1 MKNMLAFAA
10 ALLIAGTV
18 NVAPAACTPDE
29 AQTKANAFA
38 QAIQTKAQSDPN
50 GYATIMQELQPQLLD
65 LQQKQD
71 MNALCDFYDA
81 ALAKLK

>member
-1 MKNMLAFAA
+1 MKNALAFTA

-18 NVAPAACTPDE
+18 HAAHAACTPEE
-29 AQTKANAFA
+29 AQAKANAFA
-38 QAIQTKAQSDPN
+38 QAVQTKAQNDPN

-81 ALAKLK
+81 AMDKLK

>member
-1 MKNMLAFAA
+1 MKNMFALAA
-10 ALLIAGTV
+10 ALLMLGTV
-18 NVAPAACTPDE
+18 CTAHAACTPEE

-38 QAIQTKAQSDPN
+38 QAVQTKAQSDPN
-50 GYATIMQELQPQLLD
+50 GYAVIMQELQPQLLD